1 MNKLTLRQAGVG
13 LIVVLVVM
21 GLFPGLAAAQNGIGG
36 SIVVEEGETVSE
48 VSGVAG
54 AIIVHG
60 TVTGDVSGA
69 AGNVV
74 ITGSVDGDVSVAT
87 GNLRIAGD
95 VGGDVSAGGGNVHLE
110 DGATV
115 AGNFDVGAGVVR
127 IEGSI
132 GGDARIG
139 AESIELGDDASIA
152 GSLTYDGQ
160 LEGNLDAVA
169 GDITRDRTLGPTT
182 VTELQPL
189 VSWVFAV
196 YAFLMNLLLGIILLA
211 LFPRFSLG
219 VADRAI
225 AEPVKTGLV
234 GLGVL
239 VVVPLLLI
247 ALFITVIGI
256 PLGLVG
262 TLIFLF
268 IAWVSLIYGRFVLGM
283 WLLSAGMRNR
293 LGFQGSDDATK
304 VAGVDR
310 KWVALVL
317 GLALGALLG
326 VIPVVGGLVNFLLF
340 LLGLGAIALV
350 LNGRRGGDGTGTV
363 EHPSEEPPAG

>member
-1 MNKLTLRQAGVG
+1 MNSLTLRKAGVG
-13 LIVVLVVM
+13 IVVVVVVV
-21 GLFPGLAAAQNGIGG
+21 GLLPGLAAAQSGIGG

-54 AIIVHG
+54 TIIVHG

-74 ITGSVDGDVSVAT
+74 ITGTVDGDVSVAT
-87 GNLRIAGD
+87 GNLRIDGD
-95 VGGDVSAGGGNVHLE
+95 VGGDVSAGAGSVHLE
-110 DGATV
+110 EGATV
-115 AGNFDVGAGVVR
+115 AGNVDLGAGQVR
-127 IEGSI
+127 IDGSI
-132 GGDARIG
+132 DGDARIG
-139 AESIELGDDASIA
+139 AETIHLGQDASIG

-196 YAFLMNLLLGIILLA
+196 YTFLMNLLLGIILLA
-211 LFPRFSLG
+211 LFPRFSAG
-219 VADRAI
+219 VADRAM

-234 GLGVL
+234 GLGIL
-239 VVVPLLLI
+239 VAVPLLLVI
-247 ALFITVIGI
+247 LFITVIGI

-268 IAWVSLIYGRFVLGM
+268 VAWVGLIYGRFVLGM
-283 WLLSAGMRNR
+283 WLLSPGLRNR
-293 LGFQGSDDATK
+293 LGFEARDDPNR
-304 VAGVDR
+304 VGGIDR
-310 KWVALVL
+310 KWVALLL
-317 GLALGALLG
+317 GLVIGGLLG

-340 LLGLGAIALV
+340 LLGLGALALV
-350 LNGRRGGDGTGTV
+350 LNGRRGRNRTATAGRPTD
-363 EHPSEEPPAG
+363 EPPVG